1 MLNQFAIPG
10 HFFGEDF
17 QSGIMLLVL
26 IGYCRLCFPVF
37 LVKRPMIGQFK
48 DFFTFAAGFG

>member
-17 QSGIMLLVL
+17 QSGLMLLVL
-26 IGYCRLCFPVF
+26 IGYCRLSFPVF
-37 LVKRPMIGQFK
+37 LVKRPMIGQSK
-48 DFFTFAAGFG
+48 EFFTFAAGVG